1 MLQDHGWTGE
11 RITDVKW
18 DERTTGCG
26 HVIIDLTT
34 VYPTNVK
41 VTEHIRTF
49 LFEAARQITVRDKV
63 VLDEPQTL
71 SWLFQTRRGDWATRA
86 GITSRIGSD
95 PTLTLA
101 ATLTG
106 AELSASIH
114 ETPVVWTEDSYSGFE
129 PFDHVRYDS
138 TEPVASVTADFV
150 LTW

>member
-1 MLQDHGWTGE
+1 LLQDHGWTGE
-11 RITDVKW
+11 RITDVKR
-18 DERTTGCG
+18 DERTGRG

-41 VTEHIRTF
+41 VAEYTRTF
-49 LFEAARQITVRDKV
+49 LFEAARRITVRDKV
-63 VLDEPQTL
+63 VLDEPPTL
-71 SWLFQTRRGDWATRA
+71 SWLFQTRRGDRATLA
-86 GITSRIGSD
+86 GITSQIGSD

-101 ATLTG
+101 PTLIG

-114 ETPVVWTEDSYSGFE
+114 ETPVVWTYGRYSGFE

-138 TEPVASVTADFV
+138 TEPVASVIAEFV

>member
-18 DERTTGCG
+18 DERTGRG

-41 VTEHIRTF
+41 VAEYTRTF
-49 LFEAARQITVRDKV
+49 LFEAARRITVRDKV
-63 VLDEPQTL
+63 VLDEPPTL
-71 SWLFQTRRGDWATRA
+71 SWLFQTRRGDRATLA
-86 GITSRIGSD
+86 GITSQIGSD

-101 ATLTG
+101 PTLIG

-114 ETPVVWTEDSYSGFE
+114 ETPVGWTYGSYSGFE

-138 TEPVASVTADFV
+138 TEPVASVIAEFV

>member
-1 MLQDHGWTGE
+1 MSGDPST
-11 RITDVKW
+11 R
-18 DERTTGCG
+18 
-26 HVIIDLTT
+26 LT
-34 VYPTNVK
+34 VP
-41 VTEHIRTF
+41 
-49 LFEAARQITVRDKV
+49 
-63 VLDEPQTL
+63 
-71 SWLFQTRRGDWATRA
+71 SG
-86 GITSRIGSD
+86 
-95 PTLTLA
+95 LTLA